1 MANYV
6 YHRVICDG
14 NTLQRWLLDDAPFGE
29 KWKKQ
34 SELNRLQRWLVSQLI
49 KVTLTKA
56 SELLTLYT
64 NSFILETPYLR
75 NKVQRRF
82 SHDQGRNLGEAGNR
96 IQTQGVQ

>member
-1 MANYV
+1 MKCKNV
-6 YHRVICDG
+6 SK
-14 NTLQRWLLDDAPFGE
+14 LLIDRNI
-29 KWKKQ
+29 Q
-34 SELNRLQRWLVSQLI
+34 SELNRLRRWLVSQLI

-64 NSFILETPYLR
+64 NSFILETPHLR
-75 NKVQRRF
+75 NKVQRSF